1 MVSFLPALSTRKDLD
16 PMDHGE
22 NFAAYLAPTSI
33 IDSDH
38 PDVRAF
44 ALGLAGDSQVPVDR
58 AVKLYLG
65 VRDSIR
71 YDPYT
76 PFHLP
81 EHYRASLVLKRGRG
95 FCIPKASLLCA
106 CARVV
111 GIPCRLGFANVRNHL
126 ATRQLL
132 DFLGVNLFVCHAFV
146 EMYLEGKWVKA
157 TPAFNRELCERH
169 RVPPLDFD
177 GRGDSVFQP
186 YNLENR
192 KFMEYVSFLGTHVDV
207 PVSEIVAA
215 WEATYGKA
223 RVSSWISEFEGAG
236 GAAESGFK
244 TEEVFQG

>member
-1 MVSFLPALSTRKDLD
+1 MD
-16 PMDHGE
+16 PRED
-22 NFAAYLAPTSI
+22 FAAYLAPTSI

-38 PDVRAF
+38 PEVRAF
-44 ALGLAGDSQVPVDR
+44 ALDLAGASRVPVDR
-58 AVKLYLG
+58 AVKLYLA

-81 EHYRASLVLKRGRG
+81 EHYRASVVLKRGRG

-132 DFLGVNLFVCHAFV
+132 DFLGVNLFVYHAFV
-146 EMYLEGKWVKA
+146 EMHLEGKWVKA

-169 RVPPLDFD
+169 RVPPLEFD

-192 KFMEYVSFLGTHVDV
+192 KFMEYESFLGTHADV
-207 PVSEIVAA
+207 PVADILAA
-215 WEATYGKA
+215 WEATYGKD
-223 RVSSWISEFEGAG
+223 RVSGWISEFERSIV
-236 GAAESGFK
+236 AAESGFE
-244 TEEVFQG
+244 TEDVFQG